1 MSSTS
6 TSSAQYLK
14 TIGIV
19 NNGYNGRGFA
29 NPYDLAVSE
38 EGNLFVLNRCDP
50 ARRSAIRVGVC
61 NLDEDY
67 LFEFGFGFGD
77 GDGQL
82 VWPVGID
89 FDKNSRVLVSD
100 EHNNRITIYSS
111 EGKYV
116 SHWGQQGKNQGEFEG
131 PSGLAVTEDNVV
143 FISDQKNHRIQQY
156 KPDGSFIAQWGE
168 YGSGEGQF
176 NLPWGITFDAQD
188 RLYVSDWRNDR
199 VQVFTRDGQFLNA
212 IGSSGSGEGEL
223 SRPSSVAV
231 DSRGDVYVADWGNE
245 RVQVF
250 DSEGLFKYSL
260 RGQATLSQWA
270 IEFFES
276 NPDEMEQRE
285 ISELEPEIPDHLDSP
300 HHISSQTESFFWG
313 PVSVVIDQ
321 NDLLYVVESN
331 RHRIQVYEIR

>member
-1 MSSTS
+1 MM
-6 TSSAQYLK
+6 L
-14 TIGIV
+14 V
-19 NNGYNGRGFA
+19 NINYQLG
-29 NPYDLAVSE
+29 S
-38 EGNLFVLNRCDP
+38 LFVLNSCDP

-116 SHWGQQGKNQGEFEG
+116 SHWGQKGKNQGEFEG

-143 FISDQKNHRIQQY
+143 FVSDQKNHRIQQY
-156 KPDGSFIAQWGE
+156 KPDGNFIAQWGE

-199 VQVFTRDGQFLNA
+199 VQVC
-212 IGSSGSGEGEL
+212 
-223 SRPSSVAV
+223 
-231 DSRGDVYVADWGNE
+231 
-245 RVQVF
+245 
-250 DSEGLFKYSL
+250 
-260 RGQATLSQWA
+260 
-270 IEFFES
+270 
-276 NPDEMEQRE
+276 
-285 ISELEPEIPDHLDSP
+285 
-300 HHISSQTESFFWG
+300 
-313 PVSVVIDQ
+313 
-321 NDLLYVVESN
+321 LLYTSDAADE
-331 RHRIQVYEIR
+331 